1 MTHGLD
7 AISFNGAHDG
17 YVAKYGLTHVRE
29 LQLSLDGRELSGED
43 LLIAIEERH
52 KKTFDRALEAGKLE
66 GIYTQIKFHLHPEV
80 DANLDLGKCRIAC
93 FKSGEVWV
101 FRHDGVAELSV
112 EPVFI
117 WNVGGYNHARQNRS
131 FYLGA

>member
-1 MTHGLD
+1 MVEGPKQVPIEMTHGLD

-80 DANLDLGKCRIAC
+80 DANLDLGGMPYRL
-93 FKSGEVWV
+93 
-101 FRHDGVAELSV
+101 R
-112 EPVFI
+112 
-117 WNVGGYNHARQNRS
+117 
-131 FYLGA
+131 